1 MQLFR
6 LCFVDIIK
14 SKVHNFFVGRI
25 VKEKKCVQEIFSMS
39 SKM

>member
-14 SKVHNFFVGRI
+14 SKCTCIEENNTKIQR
-25 VKEKKCVQEIFSMS
+25 
-39 SKM
+39 